1 MVRGAACVA
10 GTFPLVVA
18 LLLAVS
24 PVDAKTKATF
34 PALSKKNPVCTFGV
48 DQVRVRGTPTDEST
62 PVWWKKS
69 IPCKGPQGYAIQP
82 CQLKACQCR
91 KFHTHVE
98 GTDVATWAECLPGI
112 KDKEGCVGADMR
124 WCDNYLRGKD
134 PLSKGTA
141 DKKAEKLAA
150 AEKAEL
156 AGNHSDSADE
166 ATTKSAASGGAAAPA
181 TAASFPA
188 LAVVLACV
196 GVLLAVVVGT
206 WLVTSKKKK
215 TKKTAVITAPATK
228 DPQSL
233 EFDDFD
239 DDDHHHKD
247 LYTDAQSTAA
257 AVHTVAEP
265 PIRRMSSAS
274 VSSVS
279 SSDDDDDDDEEED
292 KNQDSWVEYSKK

>member
-1 MVRGAACVA
+1 MVRAVCVA
-10 GTFPLVVA
+10 VA

-24 PVDAKTKATF
+24 PVDAKSKATF

-48 DQVRVRGTPTDEST
+48 DQVRVKGTPTDEAT

-69 IPCKGPQGYAIQP
+69 IPCKGPQGYAIQQ
-82 CQLKACQCR
+82 CQLKSCQCR

-98 GTDVATWAECLPGI
+98 GTDVTTWAECLPKI
-112 KDKEGCVGADMR
+112 KDKAECVGADMR

-150 AEKAEL
+150 AEKADH
-156 AGNHSDSADE
+156 GNSSDSADE
-166 ATTKSAASGGAAAPA
+166 TTTKSAAAGGAAAPVK
-181 TAASFPA
+181 AANFPV
-188 LAVVLACV
+188 LAVVLASV
-196 GVLLAVVVGT
+196 GVLLAVIVGT

-215 TKKTAVITAPATK
+215 TKKTAVITAPDTK

-279 SSDDDDDDDEEED
+279 SSDDDDDDDDDEAD
-292 KNQDSWVEYSKK
+292 KNQDSWIEYSKK